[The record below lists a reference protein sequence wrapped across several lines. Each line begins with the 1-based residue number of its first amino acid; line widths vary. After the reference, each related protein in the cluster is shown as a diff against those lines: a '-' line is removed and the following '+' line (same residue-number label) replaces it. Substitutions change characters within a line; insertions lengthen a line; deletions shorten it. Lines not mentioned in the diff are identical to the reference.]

1 MIARIAYAFREM
13 WASFRRNLT
22 LTVAAILTSAIALLL
37 VGTTFLIQRAFD
49 NLLVQWRGDV
59 EMIVFVR
66 SDATPEQIS
75 LIDQTIKAAP
85 TIIDVEKLRYL
96 DKTQSYEE
104 AKRIFVGDPVTLS
117 LLTPDNIP
125 SQFKVVPITQDP
137 ELVRSLSEQYRS
149 LPGVQDVALAEDE
162 FQVISTLSRFVRT
175 VTLVMSLVLLVVA
188 VGLIWNTIRTAMFAR
203 RREIEVMKLVVAVG
217 LIWNTIRTAMFARRR
232 EIEVMKLVG
241 ATNWFIRVPF
251 MLEGL
256 LHGLLGGIASCG
268 GLWVLNSAWTNGV
281 AGFKPGTGISSLV
294 VPSGYLTG
302 VMLMILAIGALVGAV
317 GSAIAASRFLDV

>member
-22 LTVAAILTSAIALLL
+22 LTVAAILTSAIALLW

-49 NLLVQWRGDV
+49 NWLVQWRGDV

-85 TIIDVEKLRYL
+85 TIIDVDKLRYL

-117 LLTPDNIP
+117 LLTTDNIP

-203 RREIEVMKLVVAVG
+203 RREIEVMKLV
-217 LIWNTIRTAMFARRR
+217 
-232 EIEVMKLVG
+232 G
-241 ATNWFIRVPF
+241 ATNWFVRVPF

>member
-22 LTVAAILTSAIALLL
+22 LTAAAILTSAIALLL
-37 VGTTFLIQRAFD
+37 VGTTLLIQRAFE
-49 NLLVQWRGDV
+49 NLLVQWKGDV
-59 EMIVFVR
+59 AMIVFVR

-75 LIDQTIKAAP
+75 LIDESIRSAP
-85 TIIDVEKLRYL
+85 TIINVDKLEYL
-96 DKTQSYEE
+96 DKTQTYEE

-117 LLTPDNIP
+117 LLTPENIP
-125 SQFKVVPITQDP
+125 SEFKVVPITQDP
-137 ELVRSLSEQYRS
+137 ALVRSLSEQYRS
-149 LPGVQDVALAEDE
+149 LPGVEDVALAEDE
-162 FQVISTLSRFVRT
+162 FEVISTLSKFVRT
-175 VTLVMSLVLLVVA
+175 VTLVMSLVL
-188 VGLIWNTIRTAMFAR
+188 
-203 RREIEVMKLVVAVG
+203 LVVAVG

-256 LHGLLGGIASCG
+256 LQGLIGAVVSCG
-268 GLWVLNSAWTNGV
+268 GLWALNSAWTKGV

-294 VPSGYLTG
+294 VPSGYLSA
-302 VMLMILAIGALVGAV
+302 VMFVILIIGALAGAI

>member
-1 MIARIAYAFREM
+1 MFSRISYALRET

-22 LTVAAILTSAIALLL
+22 LTAAAILTSAVSLLL
-37 VGTTFLIQRAFD
+37 VGTTFLIQRAFE

-66 SDATPEQIS
+66 SDASAEQIG
-75 LIDQTIKAAP
+75 LIDSVLRSSP
-85 TIIDVEKLRYL
+85 TIIDVNKLLYL
-96 DKTQSYEE
+96 NKTESYEE

-117 LLTPDNIP
+117 LLTPESIP
-125 SQFKVVPITQDP
+125 TQFKVVPLSDDP
-137 ELVRSLSEQYRS
+137 QLIRSLSDQYRT
-149 LPGVQDVALAEDE
+149 LPGVEAVALAEDE
-162 FQVISTLSRFVRT
+162 FQVISTLSNFIRV
-175 VTLVMSLVLLVVA
+175 VTLVMSLVLLA
-188 VGLIWNTIRTAMFAR
+188 
-203 RREIEVMKLVVAVG
+203 VAVG

-256 LHGLLGGIASCG
+256 LQGLLGGVVSCG
-268 GLWVLNSAWTNGV
+268 GLWALNSAWTNGV

-294 VPSGYLTG
+294 VPSSYLTS
-302 VMLMILAIGALVGAV
+302 VMLILLGIGAVVGAV
-317 GSAIAASRFLDV
+317 GSAIAATRFLDV

>member
-85 TIIDVEKLRYL
+85 TIIDAEKLLYL

-203 RREIEVMKLVVAVG
+203 RREIEVMKLV
-217 LIWNTIRTAMFARRR
+217 
-232 EIEVMKLVG
+232 G

-294 VPSGYLTG
+294 VPSSYLTG
-302 VMLMILAIGALVGAV
+302 VMLIILAIGALVGAI

>member
-22 LTVAAILTSAIALLL
+22 LTAAAILTSAIALLL
-37 VGTTFLIQRAFD
+37 VGTTMLIQRAFE
-49 NLLVQWRGDV
+49 NLLVQWKGDV
-59 EMIVFVR
+59 AMIVFVR
-66 SDATPEQIS
+66 SDATPEQIA
-75 LIDQTIKAAP
+75 LIDESLRSAP
-85 TIIDVEKLRYL
+85 TIINVDKLQYL
-96 DKTQSYEE
+96 DKTQTYEE
-104 AKRIFVGDPVTLS
+104 AKRIFAGDPVTLS
-117 LLTPDNIP
+117 LLTPENIP
-125 SQFKVVPITQDP
+125 SEFKVVPITQDP
-137 ELVRSLSEQYRS
+137 ALVRSLSEQYRS
-149 LPGVQDVALAEDE
+149 LPGVEDVALAEDE
-162 FQVISTLSRFVRT
+162 FEVISTLSKFVRT

-188 VGLIWNTIRTAMFAR
+188 I
-203 RREIEVMKLVVAVG
+203 G

-256 LHGLLGGIASCG
+256 LQGLIGAVVSCG
-268 GLWVLNSAWTNGV
+268 GLWALNSAWSNGV

-294 VPSGYLTG
+294 VPSGYLSA
-302 VMLMILAIGALVGAV
+302 VMVVILVIGALAGAI

>member
-1 MIARIAYAFREM
+1 M

-85 TIIDVEKLRYL
+85 TIIDAEKLQYL

-175 VTLVMSLVLLVVA
+175 VTLVMSLVLLFVA
-188 VGLIWNTIRTAMFAR
+188 VGLIWNTIRTAMY
-203 RREIEVMKLVVAVG
+203 
-217 LIWNTIRTAMFARRR
+217 ARRR

-281 AGFKPGTGISSLV
+281 AGFKPGTGISSLI

>member
-75 LIDQTIKAAP
+75 LIDQTIRAAP
-85 TIIDVEKLRYL
+85 TIIDAEKLQYL

-203 RREIEVMKLVVAVG
+203 RREIEVMKLV
-217 LIWNTIRTAMFARRR
+217 
-232 EIEVMKLVG
+232 G

-268 GLWVLNSAWTNGV
+268 GLWVLNSAWTSGV

-294 VPSGYLTG
+294 VPSSYLTG

>member
-85 TIIDVEKLRYL
+85 TIIDVDKLRYL

-162 FQVISTLSRFVRT
+162 FQVISTLSRFVGT
-175 VTLVMSLVLLVVA
+175 VTLVMSLVL
-188 VGLIWNTIRTAMFAR
+188 
-203 RREIEVMKLVVAVG
+203 LVVAVG

-294 VPSGYLTG
+294 VPSSYLTG
-302 VMLMILAIGALVGAV
+302 VMLMILAIGALVGAI

>member
-85 TIIDVEKLRYL
+85 TIIDVEKLQYL

-203 RREIEVMKLVVAVG
+203 RREIEVMKLV
-217 LIWNTIRTAMFARRR
+217 
-232 EIEVMKLVG
+232 G

-294 VPSGYLTG
+294 VPSSYLTG

>member
-1 MIARIAYAFREM
+1 MFSRISYALRET

-22 LTVAAILTSAIALLL
+22 LTAAAILTSAVSLLL
-37 VGTTFLIQRAFD
+37 VGTTFLIQRAFE

-66 SDATPEQIS
+66 SDASAEQIG
-75 LIDQTIKAAP
+75 LIDSVLRSSP
-85 TIIDVEKLRYL
+85 TISDVNKLLYL
-96 DKTQSYEE
+96 NKTESYEE

-117 LLTPDNIP
+117 LLTPESIP
-125 SQFKVVPITQDP
+125 TQFKVVPLSDDP
-137 ELVRSLSEQYRS
+137 QLVRSLSDQYRT
-149 LPGVQDVALAEDE
+149 LPGVEAVALAEDE
-162 FQVISTLSRFVRT
+162 FQVISTLSNFIRV
-175 VTLVMSLVLLVVA
+175 VTLVMSLVLLA
-188 VGLIWNTIRTAMFAR
+188 
-203 RREIEVMKLVVAVG
+203 VAVG

-256 LHGLLGGIASCG
+256 LQGLLGGVVSCG
-268 GLWVLNSAWTNGV
+268 GLWALNSAWTNGV

-294 VPSGYLTG
+294 VPSSYLTS
-302 VMLMILAIGALVGAV
+302 VMLILLGIGALVGAV
-317 GSAIAASRFLDV
+317 GSAIAATRFLDV